1 MNGIGIKHAAFTG
14 YPAVDLLE
22 ARRFYGE
29 ILGLRESTSFA
40 AEGEPLHWLEFDI
53 PGGHTL
59 AIAEASE
66 MWQPSEH
73 GGGLSFEMED
83 LDAAVAKLEAEGVKI
98 ALPVQDFPY
107 CRMALIADP
116 SGNTICLHQKKANHP
131 ECSH

>member
-1 MNGIGIKHAAFTG
+1 MSGIGIKYAAFTG
-14 YPAVDLLE
+14 YPARDLAE
-22 ARRFYGE
+22 SRHFYGE
-29 ILGLRESTSFA
+29 ILGLKETTAFA
-40 AEGEPLHWLEFDI
+40 IEGEEEHWLEFDI

-59 AIAEASE
+59 AIAQANE

-83 LDAAVAKLEAEGVKI
+83 LEAAVSKLEAAGVKI
-98 ALPVQDFPY
+98 ALPIQDFPV

-131 ECSH
+131 EGSC